1 MSTTLDLADLA
12 LHANAELEGATAL
25 EIMGWA
31 AERFGSGLVVTSSM
45 ADTVMVHLA
54 EQVAPGID
62 VVFLDTGY
70 HFVETIGT
78 RDAVRAVH
86 DVNVI
91 DVTAELTVAE
101 QVAPGVDVVFLDT
114 GYHFVETI
122 GTRDAVRAVHD
133 VNVIDVT
140 AELTVAEQ
148 DARYGKDLFA
158 TDPDRCCA
166 MRKVAPLGRALE
178 PYAAW
183 ATGLRRADSAAR
195 AHTPVVSWDARRHI
209 IKVAPIATWTDADV
223 ASYIERNGLMVNPLL
238 EDGYA
243 SIGCEPCTQ
252 PSADGDLRSGRWAGR
267 AKTEC
272 GIHL

>member
-31 AERFGSGLVVTSSM
+31 VERFGGGLVVTSSM
-45 ADTVMVHLA
+45 ADTVMIHLA

-78 RDAVRAVH
+78 RDAVQAVH
-86 DVNVI
+86 NV
-91 DVTAELTVAE
+91 
-101 QVAPGVDVVFLDT
+101 
-114 GYHFVETI
+114 H
-122 GTRDAVRAVHD
+122 
-133 VNVIDVT
+133 VINVT

-158 TDPDRCCA
+158 RDPDQCCA
-166 MRKVAPLGRALE
+166 MRKVAPLSRALE

-195 AHTPVVSWDARRHI
+195 AHTPVVSWDARRHL
-209 IKVAPIATWTDADV
+209 IKVAPIATWSDAEV
-223 ASYIERNGLMVNPLL
+223 ADYIEQNSLMVNPLL
-238 EDGYA
+238 DDGYA
-243 SIGCEPCTQ
+243 SVGCEPCTIR
-252 PSADGDLRSGRWAGR
+252 SSGDDVRAGRWAGLG
-267 AKTEC
+267 KTEC

>member
-31 AERFGSGLVVTSSM
+31 AERFGPGLVVTSSM
-45 ADTVMVHLA
+45 ADTVMIHL
-54 EQVAPGID
+54 
-62 VVFLDTGY
+62 
-70 HFVETIGT
+70 
-78 RDAVRAVH
+78 
-86 DVNVI
+86 
-91 DVTAELTVAE
+91 AE

-122 GTRDAVRAVHD
+122 GTRDAVSAVHA
-133 VNVIDVT
+133 VNVINVT
-140 AELTVAEQ
+140 ADLTPAQQ

-166 MRKVAPLGRALE
+166 MRKVAPLSRALE

-195 AHTPVVSWDARRHI
+195 AQTPVVSWDARRHI
-209 IKVAPIATWTDADV
+209 MKVAPIATWTDDDV
-223 ASYIERNGLMVNPLL
+223 ADYIERNGLMVNPLL
-238 EDGYA
+238 DDGYT
-243 SIGCEPCTQ
+243 SIGCEPCTVR
-252 PSADGDLRSGRWAGR
+252 SAADDARGGRWAGR

>member
-1 MSTTLDLADLA
+1 MSTTLDLSDLA
-12 LHANAELEGATAL
+12 LQANAELDGATAL
-25 EIMGWA
+25 EIMAWA
-31 AERFGSGLVVTSSM
+31 HERFGTGLVVTSSM
-45 ADTVMVHLA
+45 ADTVMIHLA

-78 RDAVRAVH
+78 LDAVRAVH

-91 DVTAELTVAE
+91 SVTA
-101 QVAPGVDVVFLDT
+101 D
-114 GYHFVETI
+114 
-122 GTRDAVRAVHD
+122 
-133 VNVIDVT
+133 
-140 AELTVAEQ
+140 LTVAEQ
-148 DARYGKDLFA
+148 DARYGKNLFA
-158 TDPDRCCA
+158 TNPDQCCA

-195 AHTPVVSWDARRHI
+195 AGTPVVSWDARRHLV
-209 IKVAPIATWTDADV
+209 KVAPIASWTDADV
-223 ASYIERNGLMVNPLL
+223 ADYIERNGLMVNPLL
-238 EDGYA
+238 DDGYA
-243 SIGCEPCTQ
+243 SIGCEPCTVK
-252 PSADGDLRSGRWAGR
+252 SAGGDARSGRWAGL

>member
-45 ADTVMVHLA
+45 ADTVMIHLA

-78 RDAVRAVH
+78 RDAVSAVH

-91 DVTAELTVAE
+91 NVTA
-101 QVAPGVDVVFLDT
+101 D
-114 GYHFVETI
+114 
-122 GTRDAVRAVHD
+122 
-133 VNVIDVT
+133 
-140 AELTVAEQ
+140 LTVAEQ
-148 DARYGKDLFA
+148 DARYGRDLFA

-166 MRKVAPLGRALE
+166 MRKVAPLSRALE

-195 AHTPVVSWDARRHI
+195 AHTPVVSWDARRHL
-209 IKVAPIATWTDADV
+209 IKVAPIATWTDTDV
-223 ASYIERNGLMVNPLL
+223 ADYIERNGLMVNPLL
-238 EDGYA
+238 DDGYA
-243 SIGCEPCTQ
+243 SIGCEPCTVR
-252 PSADGDLRSGRWAGR
+252 SSGDDARGGRWAGR

>member
-12 LHANAELEGATAL
+12 LHANAELEGASAL

-54 EQVAPGID
+54 EQV
-62 VVFLDTGY
+62 
-70 HFVETIGT
+70 
-78 RDAVRAVH
+78 R
-86 DVNVI
+86 
-91 DVTAELTVAE
+91 
-101 QVAPGVDVVFLDT
+101 PGVDVVFLDT

-122 GTRDAVRAVHD
+122 GTRDAVSAVHD
-133 VNVIDVT
+133 VNVINVT

-148 DARYGKDLFA
+148 DARYGRDLFA
-158 TDPDRCCA
+158 TDPDQCCA
-166 MRKVAPLGRALE
+166 MRKVAPLSRALE

-195 AHTPVVSWDARRHI
+195 AQTPLVSWDARRHI
-209 IKVAPIATWTDADV
+209 IKVAPIATWSDEDV
-223 ASYIERNGLMVNPLL
+223 ADYIERNGLMVNPLL

-243 SIGCEPCTQ
+243 SIGCEPCTV
-252 PSADGDLRSGRWAGR
+252 PSSGADARGGRWAGR

>member
-12 LHANAELEGATAL
+12 LEANRELEQASAL
-25 EIMGWA
+25 EVMRWA
-31 AERFGSGLVVTSSM
+31 SETFGSGLVVTSSM
-45 ADTVMVHLA
+45 ADTVMIHLA

-78 RDAVRAVH
+78 RDAVQAVH
-86 DVNVI
+86 NVNVI
-91 DVTAELTVAE
+91 
-101 QVAPGVDVVFLDT
+101 
-114 GYHFVETI
+114 
-122 GTRDAVRAVHD
+122 
-133 VNVIDVT
+133 NVT

-148 DARYGKDLFA
+148 DAAYGKNLFA
-158 TDPDRCCA
+158 TNPDQCCA
-166 MRKVAPLGRALE
+166 MRKVAPLSRALE

-195 AHTPVVSWDARRHI
+195 ASTPVVSWDARRHL
-209 IKVAPIATWTDADV
+209 IKVAPIAGWTDADV
-223 ASYIERNGLMVNPLL
+223 ADYIERNGLMVNPLL

-243 SIGCEPCTQ
+243 SIGCEPCTL
-252 PSADGDLRSGRWAGR
+252 PSSGGDVRSGRWAGR